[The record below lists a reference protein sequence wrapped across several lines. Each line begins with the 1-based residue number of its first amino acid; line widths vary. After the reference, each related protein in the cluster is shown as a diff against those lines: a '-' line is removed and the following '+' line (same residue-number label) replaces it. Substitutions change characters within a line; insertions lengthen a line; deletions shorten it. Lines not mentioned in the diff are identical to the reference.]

1 MIDEAPVARLHQA
14 LRTRVPDLAPSL
26 SRQAGTMTGDYIL
39 ANRIPGLA
47 QRVLRGLPASLGA
60 RILAKAIARHAW
72 TFAGSGRFRVVS
84 MRPLA
89 FEIAD
94 NPVVR
99 GERSAVPVC
108 AWHAAVFERL
118 YRQLVDDR
126 YRAKETAC
134 GTAGAEACRFELHV
148 KRP

>member
-1 MIDEAPVARLHQA
+1 
-14 LRTRVPDLAPSL
+14 
-26 SRQAGTMTGDYIL
+26 
-39 ANRIPGLA
+39 
-47 QRVLRGLPASLGA
+47 
-60 RILAKAIARHAW
+60 
-72 TFAGSGRFRVVS
+72 

-126 YRAKETAC
+126 YRAEETAC
-134 GTAGAEACRFELHV
+134 GAAGAAACRFELSR
-148 KRP
+148 RPVHKG